1 MKIPAGWKMLGKIH
15 AFLCVGEAERDE
27 GFRGLIEA
35 LSRSGVRVIW
45 LVEIVAPVVLL
56 LPQFLLVPDRS
67 SWMLRAGNAA
77 VMVTIG
83 LLTWLAARFK
93 PLGISHRLLGALS
106 GWAGGVSMITFAL
119 LLAGIGPGYSHYIP
133 WHITA
138 VLLVTVGVLPLCPVH
153 TLGLGLALW
162 GYYEMA
168 GYVAVR
174 WGIVT
179 VVDPDRVQALF
190 ILMAASVSTAL
201 SALLY
206 KERLASYRSHVEA
219 LKASENLCQTQS
231 RLLLSQNAASLGR
244 LAAALSHELNSPL
257 GALRN
262 SVDTLLLLGARQAT
276 SPPEEHRR
284 LVSLQAELRR
294 SISESAARL
303 QQMVARLQRFTNLD
317 NAEVLPA
324 DINAMVSDVIAL
336 LGPDV
341 QDRVQL
347 ELDLQPVAPLL
358 CRPQQLSAVLSNL
371 LQNAVEAS
379 SNGHGRVHVT
389 TRDSGSQLELRIRDN
404 GRGLRSEELASIFD
418 PGFKVTGGRVGTGN
432 WSLFSARQIVRQH
445 GGDISIESAEGQ
457 GTVVSVTLP
466 RLSESEL
473 D

>member
-1 MKIPAGWKMLGKIH
+1 MLRRIRV
-15 AFLCVGEAERDE
+15 FLRVGEAEQDE
-27 GFRGLIEA
+27 GFREVIEA
-35 LSRSGVRVIW
+35 LSRGGVRVIW
-45 LVEIVAPVVLL
+45 LVEIVAPVLLL

-67 SWMLRAGNAA
+67 TWTPRAGNAG

-83 LLTWLAARFK
+83 LLTWLAARFR
-93 PLGISHRLLGALS
+93 PLRISHRRLGALS
-106 GWAGGVSMITFAL
+106 GWAAGATMITFAL
-119 LLAGIGPGYSHYIP
+119 LLAGMGPEYSRYIP

-138 VLLVTVGVLPLCPVH
+138 VLLVAVGTLPLCPVH

-168 GYVAVR
+168 GYLAVR

-179 VVDPDRVQALF
+179 VVDPDRVQVLF
-190 ILMAASVSTAL
+190 ILMAASLSTAL

-206 KERLASYRSHVEA
+206 RERLASYRSHMAA
-219 LKASENLCQTQS
+219 LKASENLCQTES

-244 LAAALSHELNSPL
+244 LAAALSHELNNAL
-257 GALRN
+257 GVLRN

-276 SPPEEHRR
+276 SPPEEHGR
-284 LVSLQAELRR
+284 LVFLQAELRR

-317 NAEVLPA
+317 RAEVLPV
-324 DINAMVSDVIAL
+324 DINAMISDVIAL
-336 LGPDV
+336 LEPAFER
-341 QDRVQL
+341 RVQL
-347 ELDLQPVAPLL
+347 ELDLQPAAPLL

-371 LQNAVEAS
+371 LHNAVKAI
-379 SNGHGRVHVT
+379 SNGHGRVRIT
-389 TRDSGSQLELRIRDN
+389 TRDSGPQLELQIHDN
-404 GRGLRSEELASIFD
+404 GRGLRSDELANIFD
-418 PGFKVTGGRVGTGN
+418 PGFKVAGGRVGTAN
-432 WSLFSARQIVRQH
+432 WSLFSARQIIRGH

-457 GTVVSVTLP
+457 GTLVSVRLP